1 MIVAVDDRD
10 IKALSDGLARIESRL
25 DVNQGQLNIAQTAIA
40 RMEAALT
47 ERCHTRMQTLNS
59 IKDDHDETKERVA
72 TLERDKNKAIGMA
85 VGAGGIA
92 GFLAKWLMAKW

>member
-25 DVNQGQLNIAQTAIA
+25 DVNQGQLSMAQTAIA
-40 RMEAALT
+40 RMEASLQ
-47 ERCHTRMQTLNS
+47 ERCQTRMHTLTTLQS
-59 IKDDHDETKERVA
+59 DHDDTKDRVA
-72 TLERDKNKAIGMA
+72 ALERDKNKAIGMA

-92 GFLAKWLMAKW
+92 GVLAKWLLAKW